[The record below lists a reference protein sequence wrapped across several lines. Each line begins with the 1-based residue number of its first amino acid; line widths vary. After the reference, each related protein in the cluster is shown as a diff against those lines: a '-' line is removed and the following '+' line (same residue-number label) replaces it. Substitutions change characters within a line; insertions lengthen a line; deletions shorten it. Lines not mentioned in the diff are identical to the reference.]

1 MPPSSKPT
9 PTKPTPTKVPSAEPA
24 LATVTIAAWAEG
36 RSPQRRPDEVI
47 VEAPLLIRLGHTR
60 FNDGEPQLDWHDLV
74 VTMRSPGDDEGL
86 AMGFLV
92 AEGIIEHRSQVAA
105 ITAGPYTPLETVG
118 GTAEDLAEGLAEGP
132 GEASDWAAAIPG
144 GEPGMVTVTLEPSVQ
159 ISATCLNQRRLAS
172 SSCGICG
179 KTALG
184 DLLKRTA
191 FPRTALAD
199 SPLSLELLARIDS
212 QTRGHQPLFQRC
224 GAVHSCGLFTASG
237 ECIAM
242 FEDVGR
248 HNAFD
253 KLVGYLCRKD
263 QLPAGELIVWL
274 SGRVSYELT
283 QKAIMAGV
291 GTLIAVG
298 APSQLA
304 VHLANQARIRL
315 LGFADGRR
323 GNVYTGVSG

>member
-1 MPPSSKPT
+1 MSPSPKL
-9 PTKPTPTKVPSAEPA
+9 PSTEPA

-60 FNDGEPQLDWHDLV
+60 YSDGEPRLDWHDLV
-74 VTMRSPGDDEGL
+74 VTMRSPGDDKGL

-92 AEGIIEHRSQVAA
+92 AEGIIEHRSQVAT
-105 ITAGPYTPLETVG
+105 ITAGPYVPLGSIEETRAAV
-118 GTAEDLAEGLAEGP
+118 AEEP
-132 GEASDWAAAIPG
+132 GEGSDWAAAIPG

-191 FPRTALAD
+191 FPRPALAD
-199 SPLSLELLARIDS
+199 SPLSPELLARIDS

-224 GAVHSCGLFTASG
+224 GAVHSCGLFTAKG
-237 ECIAM
+237 EFIAM

-253 KLVGYLCRKD
+253 KLVGYLCAKD
-263 QLPAGELIVWL
+263 QLPAGKLIVWL

-323 GNVYTGVSG
+323 YNVYTGVSG